1 MQILLV
7 VAAKRG
13 ENPRRRKGKGFVAM
27 IVSHELVGPK
37 GSLKMATP
45 KGKPVNI
52 PIPRGYVRQR

>member
-27 IVSHELVGPK
+27 FVSHELVGPK
-37 GSLKMATP
+37 GSLNMAIP

-52 PIPRGYVRQR
+52 PVPRRYLRQR